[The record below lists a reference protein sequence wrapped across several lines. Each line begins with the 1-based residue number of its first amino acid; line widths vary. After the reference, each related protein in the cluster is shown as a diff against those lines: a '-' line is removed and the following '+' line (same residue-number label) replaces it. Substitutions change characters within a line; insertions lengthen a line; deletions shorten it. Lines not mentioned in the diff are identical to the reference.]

1 MWLGEGG
8 GGCRMTQN
16 LMTILRHLDARV
28 KGRRGGGGGP
38 ERRLRSLQGPRSG
51 DQKGETFTAYYP
63 T

>member
-16 LMTILRHLDARV
+16 LKTILRHLNARI
-28 KGRRGGGGGP
+28 KGRRGGP

-51 DQKGETFTAYYP
+51 GQKGETFTAYYP

>member
-16 LMTILRHLDARV
+16 LKTILRHLNARI
-28 KGRRGGGGGP
+28 KGRGGA
-38 ERRLRSLQGPRSG
+38 ERRLRSFQGPRSG
-51 DQKGETFTAYYP
+51 SQKGETFTAYYP

>member
-28 KGRRGGGGGP
+28 KGRRGGGGTR
-38 ERRLRSLQGPRSG
+38 EKAEKSPR
-51 DQKGETFTAYYP
+51 P
-63 T
+63 